1 MNDQALK
8 ADAGKPKLSLVPT
21 RILYD
26 IAAVRAFGVAK
37 YDGADSWR
45 RVELQRYIDAAWR
58 HWLAFCRDR
67 ESVDEESGL
76 PHLWHLERNLA
87 FLTEMM
93 CGGGGRN

>member
-8 ADAGKPKLSLVPT
+8 ADAGKSRMSLVPT

-37 YDGADSWR
+37 YGGADSWR